1 MIMEQDTDKE
11 LSLSLQIQAY
21 LNTASDELYAKGKPL
36 YSEERVKDIHKCM
49 LMWLKLHNAYFYQ
62 KPAWSE
68 EDEKVFLSST
78 PLK

>member
-1 MIMEQDTDKE
+1 MAKNYKE

-36 YSEERVKDIHKCM
+36 CSEKRIEDIHKCM
-49 LMWLKLHNAYFYQ
+49 LMWQKLHNAYFYQ

-68 EDEKVFLSST
+68 EDEKV
-78 PLK
+78 